1 MHRKVQHD
9 KGRTEDLL
17 WIYCYHC
24 RPENLSGWVDKPMR
38 LLFICFRMG
47 GEKRQSLSKVRTVAL
62 AAHSG
67 HDSLGIQPTLLAG
80 WVEMV
85 WKKWNLKQ
93 NQATAF
99 VLRSCQFAK
108 RGREQSVGLKKRN
121 LVSTTPC
128 SAQDLD
134 LLFDFSCLTLLSLW
148 FTSYHFE
155 CPDDPL
161 GFNPWQPFLIVSP
174 PLVYLAAPVCSP
186 LYQVTPVLPP
196 AVTLFLN
203 LSPVFLDP
211 FVLEPCYDGG
221 IIVIQNPDVRKCMM
235 HWWKYVELLARKCVV
250 VTCWQTFWQ
259 TLVLKCH
266 LVWYEDRNVYIS
278 WM

>member
-1 MHRKVQHD
+1 MWHLQRRKLMFWVFLHRKVQHD
-9 KGRTEDLL
+9 KGRTKDLL
-17 WIYCYHC
+17 WIYCYLC

-62 AAHSG
+62 ATHSG

-93 NQATAF
+93 NQDTAF

-108 RGREQSVGLKKRN
+108 RRREQSVKKRN

-134 LLFDFSCLTLLSLW
+134 LLFDFSCLTLLSLSV
-148 FTSYHFE
+148 FV
-155 CPDDPL
+155 CPKDPL
-161 GFNPWQPFLIVSP
+161 GFNLWQPFLIVSP

-186 LYQVTPVLPP
+186 L
-196 AVTLFLN
+196 
-203 LSPVFLDP
+203 
-211 FVLEPCYDGG
+211 
-221 IIVIQNPDVRKCMM
+221 
-235 HWWKYVELLARKCVV
+235 
-250 VTCWQTFWQ
+250 
-259 TLVLKCH
+259 
-266 LVWYEDRNVYIS
+266 
-278 WM
+278 